1 VFVIVINFVATK
13 TTVETQVII
22 HVSFLF
28 FTHQLTID
36 AKLGLEILLEGR
48 AGVFRGG

>member
-1 VFVIVINFVATK
+1 MLVTVINFVVTE
-13 TTVETQVII
+13 TTVATQVII

-28 FTHQLTID
+28 FTHQLTIV
-36 AKLGLEILLEGR
+36 AKLGLEVLLEGR